1 MTIQL
6 NYRGQLA
13 IAAKGSTEEI
23 NPRPGT
29 PVADLIRAAAAR
41 HGEEFSKLIL
51 AADGTGRSTLLIALD
66 GEQIQDPEE
75 TKLPEGARELTL
87 LPPIAG
93 G

>member
-13 IAAKGSTEEI
+13 IAAKISTEEI

-29 PVADLIRAAAAR
+29 MISDLIRAAAAR
-41 HGEEFSKLIL
+41 HGEGFSKLTL
-51 AADGTGRSTLLIALD
+51 AADGSFRSTLLIALD
-66 GEQIQDPEE
+66 GEQVQNPEE
-75 TKLPEGARELTL
+75 TPLPETAKELTL

>member
-13 IAAKGSTEEI
+13 IAARNPSEEI

-51 AADGTGRSTLLIALD
+51 AADGSFRSTLLIALD
-66 GEQIQDPEE
+66 GDQIQNLEQVH
-75 TKLPEGARELTL
+75 LPEGAKELTL
-87 LPPIAG
+87 LPLIAG

>member
-1 MTIQL
+1 MNIQL

-13 IAAKGSTEEI
+13 IAAKCPSEEI

-29 PVADLIRAAAAR
+29 SIADIIRAAAAR
-41 HGEEFSKLIL
+41 HGEDFSKLVL
-51 AADGTGRSTLLIALD
+51 ASDGTFRSTLLVALD
-66 GEQIQDPEE
+66 GEQVQDPEAAQI
-75 TKLPEGARELTL
+75 PDSARELTL

>member
-6 NYRGQLA
+6 HYRGQLA
-13 IAAKGSTEEI
+13 IAAKSPTEEI

-29 PVADLIRAAAAR
+29 TVADVIMAAAAR
-41 HGEEFSKLIL
+41 HGRDFSDLIL
-51 AADGTGRSTLLIALD
+51 AADGSFRSTLLIALD
-66 GEQIQDPEE
+66 GDQVLDPNSP
-75 TKLPEGARELTL
+75 LPASAREITL

>member
-13 IAAKGSTEEI
+13 IAANSPSEEI

-29 PVADLIRAAAAR
+29 SVADVVRAAAAR
-41 HGEEFSKLIL
+41 HGEAFAKLIL
-51 AADGTGRSTLLIALD
+51 ATDGTFRSTLLIALD
-66 GEQIQDPEE
+66 GDQIQDPEATRLSE
-75 TKLPEGARELTL
+75 SCKDITL

>member
-13 IAAKGSTEEI
+13 IAANTPSEEI
-23 NPRPGT
+23 DPRPGT
-29 PVADLIRAAAAR
+29 TIADLVRAAAAR
-41 HGEEFSKLIL
+41 HGGEFAKLIL
-51 AADGTGRSTLLIALD
+51 GNDGTLRSTLLIALD
-66 GEQIQDPEE
+66 GDQIQNPDD
-75 TKLPEGARELTL
+75 TLLPESARELTL

>member
-1 MTIQL
+1 MTVQL

-13 IAAKGSTEEI
+13 IAAKSPSEVI

-29 PVADLIRAAAAR
+29 SIADLIRAAAAR
-41 HGEEFSKLIL
+41 HGQDFARLVL
-51 AADGTGRSTLLIALD
+51 ADDGTFRSTLLVALD
-66 GEQIQDPEE
+66 GDQVQNPED
-75 TKLPEGARELTL
+75 TRLPETAKEITL

>member
-13 IAAKGSTEEI
+13 IAANCQSEEI
-23 NPRPGT
+23 HPRPGT
-29 PVADLIRAAAAR
+29 RVADIIRAAAAR
-41 HGEEFSKLIL
+41 HGPEFAKLIHSS
-51 AADGTGRSTLLIALD
+51 DGPFRSTLLIALD
-66 GEQIQDPEE
+66 GDQIQNPDEFQ
-75 TKLPEGARELTL
+75 LPEGARELTL

>member
-13 IAAKGSTEEI
+13 IAAKCPSEEI

-29 PVADLIRAAAAR
+29 PVADLVRAAAAR
-41 HGEEFSKLIL
+41 HGEEFAKLIL
-51 AADGTGRSTLLIALD
+51 DGDGTFRSTLLIALD
-66 GEQIQDPEE
+66 GDQIQDPEE
-75 TKLPEGARELTL
+75 TKLSENAREITL

>member
-13 IAAKGSTEEI
+13 MAAMRPSEEI
-23 NPRPGT
+23 DPRPGT
-29 PVADLIRAAAAR
+29 KISDIIRAAAAR
-41 HGEEFSKLIL
+41 NGHEFAKLVL
-51 AADGTGRSTLLIALD
+51 ASDGSFRNTLLIALD
-66 GEQIQDPEE
+66 GEQVQNPDQAV
-75 TKLPEGARELTL
+75 LPASAREITL

>member
-13 IAAKGSTEEI
+13 IAANTHSEEI
-23 NPRPGT
+23 EPSPET
-29 PVADLIRAAAAR
+29 TIADLVRAAAAR
-41 HGEEFSKLIL
+41 HGEEFARLVL
-51 AADGTGRSTLLIALD
+51 APDGLLRSTLLIALD
-66 GEQIQDPEE
+66 GDQIQNPDEVVLSE
-75 TKLPEGARELTL
+75 SARELTF

>member
-13 IAAKGSTEEI
+13 IAASSPTEEI

-29 PVADLIRAAAAR
+29 SIADVIRAAAAR
-41 HGEEFSKLIL
+41 HGKDFSKLIL
-51 AADGTGRSTLLIALD
+51 GEDGNFRSTLLIALD
-66 GEQIQDPEE
+66 GDQIQDPEE
-75 TKLPEGARELTL
+75 TQIPESAKEITL

>member
-13 IAAKGSTEEI
+13 LAAKAPSEEI

-29 PVADLIRAAAAR
+29 TIADLIKAAAAR
-41 HGEEFSKLIL
+41 HGQDFAKLIL
-51 AADGTGRSTLLIALD
+51 ASDGSFRSTLLVALD
-66 GEQIQDPEE
+66 GEQIQNPEE
-75 TKLPEGARELTL
+75 AQLPETAKEITL